1 MSNSGKWLRVRV
13 TDLKTGESKANV
25 KIPVSLANFGMKMAA
40 RFMPSGVDDLDMDQI
55 IAAMKS
61 GGEETDFVWVDV
73 EDEEKGEH
81 VEIFIE

>member
-1 MSNSGKWLRVRV
+1 MSNSGTWLRVRV

-25 KIPVSLANFGMKMAA
+25 KIPASLADFGMRMAA
-40 RFMPSGVDDLDMDQI
+40 RFMPSGVDGLDMNQI

-61 GGEETDFVWVDV
+61 SGEEKLVDV